1 MKHKDKINN
10 DPTKREEYLRK
21 ERLRWKKRCDTAEIK
36 AINKLLESDKR
47 QKRK

>member
-21 ERLRWKKRCDTAEIK
+21 EKKWRKSKSTSRLIEKDREKQRVM
-36 AINKLLESDKR
+36 L
-47 QKRK
+47 